1 MNDVILSENAP
12 ETESVAADFA
22 RAVALLSEGLLNE
35 AEFRAVTSVEVH
47 EVPQRLTDTATLVAV
62 QKASLRLRNSGALA
76 RLEAA
81 RHARDA
87 VSIAAGIMR
96 DTELHPSTRLNAAT
110 FVARASGTERAPA
123 EPSQSGERHTVV
135 INIDG
140 DRAPLRIENAVPR
153 TELGERPLSDEI

>member
-1 MNDVILSENAP
+1 MNDVTLSGNAS
-12 ETESVAADFA
+12 EIESVTADFA

-35 AEFRAVTSVEVH
+35 AEFRAVTNVEIQD
-47 EVPQRLTDTATLVAV
+47 VPQRLTDAATLVAV

-110 FVARASGTERAPA
+110 FVAKASGTERPPA
-123 EPSQSGERHTVV
+123 EAGQAAERHTVV
-135 INIDG
+135 INIGG
-140 DRAPLRIENAVPR
+140 DRPPVIISSEQLHQASEK
-153 TELGERPLSDEI
+153 

>member
-1 MNDVILSENAP
+1 MNDVIQSENAP
-12 ETESVAADFA
+12 EIESAAADFA

-35 AEFRAVTSVEVH
+35 AEFRAVTRVEVQD
-47 EVPQRLTDTATLVAV
+47 VPQRLTDAATLVAV

-96 DTELHPSTRLNAAT
+96 DTDLHPSTRLNAAT
-110 FVARASGTERAPA
+110 FVAKASGTERPPA
-123 EPSQSGERHTVV
+123 EAGQATERHTVV
-135 INIDG
+135 INIGG
-140 DRAPLRIENAVPR
+140 DRPPVVIS
-153 TELGERPLSDEI
+153 GERGSIGIGEVEQ